1 MRFIYYLQ
9 LTYVVR
15 LLTLMTI
22 HTPTHTTAVFVPY
35 MLHRIYLSTFCVQP
49 CTTNAGTKSWT
60 ANAWSSVW
68 SWKAKDEVRR
78 WLTKN
83 PTGLI
88 LPFQDCSYVVTWE
101 NLSALR
107 VLLLVDLRKSC
118 RWQNVSMCRPTQV
131 GRFKN
136 VCFPFVGL
144 RWRHVAGQIPAFTLT
159 VTQWSPCELGLSH
172 CAPNFK
178 MHSRDTRRFG
188 SHRSSAVW
196 DVIPLYQQSQR
207 SFVNTP

>member
-22 HTPTHTTAVFVPY
+22 HSPTHTTAVFVPY
-35 MLHRIYLSTFCVQP
+35 MLHRIYLSI
-49 CTTNAGTKSWT
+49 N
-60 ANAWSSVW
+60 
-68 SWKAKDEVRR
+68 
-78 WLTKN
+78 
-83 PTGLI
+83 I
-88 LPFQDCSYVVTWE
+88 
-101 NLSALR
+101 SALG

-131 GRFKN
+131 WRFKN

-144 RWRHVAGQIPAFTLT
+144 RWRQLAGQIPAFTLT